1 MRWNLQYFFLFPPPS
16 TANVCDILAR
26 PAQNLSQWNRLPQS
40 ETSKAEKIIKTLYR
54 YLIKNNKK
62 FILSDHEKKW
72 GLERSVSDFI
82 AGMTDKFAIDL
93 YNKIK

>member
-1 MRWNLQYFFLFPPPS
+1 M
-16 TANVCDILAR
+16 TD
-26 PAQNLSQWNRLPQS
+26 
-40 ETSKAEKIIKTLYR
+40 KAEKIIKTLYI

-62 FILSDHEKKW
+62 FLPSDIKNKW

-93 YNKIK
+93 YNKIR

>member
-1 MRWNLQYFFLFPPPS
+1 M
-16 TANVCDILAR
+16 
-26 PAQNLSQWNRLPQS
+26 
-40 ETSKAEKIIKTLYR
+40 
-54 YLIKNNKK
+54 YLIKNNKR
-62 FILSDHEKKW
+62 FIPQDVKKKW

>member
-1 MRWNLQYFFLFPPPS
+1 MINANNQIREFL
-16 TANVCDILAR
+16 
-26 PAQNLSQWNRLPQS
+26 RLNMYENKS
-40 ETSKAEKIIKTLYR
+40 VKGMTSKAEKIIKTLYI
-54 YLIKNNKK
+54 YLINNNKK
-62 FILSDHEKKW
+62 FIPKDLKKKW

>member
-1 MRWNLQYFFLFPPPS
+1 
-16 TANVCDILAR
+16 
-26 PAQNLSQWNRLPQS
+26 
-40 ETSKAEKIIKTLYR
+40 LYI
-54 YLIKNNKK
+54 YLINNNKK
-62 FILSDHEKKW
+62 FIPKDLKKKW